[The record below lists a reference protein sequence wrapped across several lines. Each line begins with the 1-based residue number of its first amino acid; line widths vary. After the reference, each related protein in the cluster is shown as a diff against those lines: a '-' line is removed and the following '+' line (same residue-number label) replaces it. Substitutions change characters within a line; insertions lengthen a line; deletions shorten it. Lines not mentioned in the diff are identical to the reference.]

1 MDIISIQELWNKLT
15 AAKEL
20 TPWSTVLPEKLTGP
34 QIVKK
39 FPHFMEPEGS
49 LSRLQVPPPVHI
61 LSQINPVRASR
72 IPFPEDQS

>member
-39 FPHFMEPEGS
+39 FPHFMEP
-49 LSRLQVPPPVHI
+49 
-61 LSQINPVRASR
+61 VRS
-72 IPFPEDQS
+72 